1 MLPAGNSPTLGA
13 TASLNSF
20 YSSVIGTLGIQSAGA
35 SRVVDNQ
42 KTLVS
47 QIENWRQSTC
57 GVNMDEEMSDMIRFQ
72 KGYNAA
78 ARMITTMDEMYDKLI
93 NSTGVVGR

>member
-1 MLPAGNSPTLGA
+1 M
-13 TASLNSF
+13 
-20 YSSVIGTLGIQSAGA
+20 IGTLGIQKQGVA
-35 SRVVDNQ
+35 SLADNQ

-47 QIENWRQSTC
+47 QIENWRQSTS

-72 KGYNAA
+72 KGYNAS
-78 ARMITTMDEMYDKLI
+78 ARMITTMDEMFDKLI

>member
-1 MLPAGNSPTLGA
+1 MVA
-13 TASLNSF
+13 
-20 YSSVIGTLGIQSAGA
+20 
-35 SRVVDNQ
+35 NQ
-42 KTLVS
+42 KTLVA

-72 KGYNAA
+72 KGYNAT
-78 ARMITTMDEMYDKLI
+78 ARLITTMDEMYDKLI

>member
-1 MLPAGNSPTLGA
+1 
-13 TASLNSF
+13 
-20 YSSVIGTLGIQSAGA
+20 
-35 SRVVDNQ
+35 
-42 KTLVS
+42 
-47 QIENWRQSTC
+47 
-57 GVNMDEEMSDMIRFQ
+57 MSDMIRFQ